1 MPDDDLPLA
10 PSESADEAAKAET
23 IRITLPAKPET
34 PTAKRETVRINLPG
48 KMPGTGGVTPK
59 KETTKIVTESA
70 ASATPAA
77 PMAPPVATSRPGV
90 PPPPRPPGAVG
101 APPPPAKPLSGI
113 NPPPKPPMLGKPGL
127 PMKPGIPTPGLK
139 PAPPTASGIRPPASG
154 SGIQAPEPVTQ
165 RAAAPKKETARITLP
180 AEGSKPGLPK
190 ATVKMQQTQPL
201 VRQPSASTIQSA
213 PMIQTAPASVSSMSS
228 APASDGILNFL
239 AIITFVVAIGAA
251 LLAYLAYSTSLLS

>member
-1 MPDDDLPLA
+1 MDDELPPA

-48 KMPGTGGVTPK
+48 KAPGTGITPK

-70 ASATPAA
+70 VATPSA
-77 PMAPPVATSRPGV
+77 PTAPPIGAGRPSF

-113 NPPPKPPMLGKPGL
+113 NPPPKPPMLGRPGV
-127 PMKPGIPTPGLK
+127 PMKPGVPQPGLK
-139 PAPPTASGIRPPASG
+139 PSASSIRPPGTGSG
-154 SGIQAPEPVTQ
+154 SAIQPPEPVTQ

-180 AEGSKPGLPK
+180 SEGAKPALPK

-213 PMIQTAPASVSSMSS
+213 PMIQTAPASISSVSS
-228 APASDGILNFL
+228 APASDGMLNFL

-251 LLAYLAYSTSLLS
+251 LLAYLAYNTSLLS